1 MGNGATARQNRR
13 RWYRQTAQ
21 SDELELKK
29 RWQGAHLINEVLAMV
44 VAELLGADYAVE
56 VCFHELLDEVDLL
69 EVV

>member
-13 RWYRQTAQ
+13 GWYRQTAQ

-44 VAELLGADYAVE
+44 VGKLLRANDTVH
-56 VCFHELLDEVDLL
+56 VRLHKFLLC
-69 EVV
+69 